1 MLHLSWKPACLHS
14 GGIVLRTCLLPTST
28 ARAKHGGRRRLLERW
43 LGKKDRR
50 VRLDL
55 SPAVPAAG
63 LP

>member
-14 GGIVLRTCLLPTST
+14 GGTVLRTCLLPTST
-28 ARAKHGGRRRLLERW
+28 TRAKHVGQLPLLEGW
-43 LGKKDRR
+43 LDENYRR

-55 SPAVPAAG
+55 SPAVLAAG

>member
-14 GGIVLRTCLLPTST
+14 GGTVLRTCLLPTST
-28 ARAKHGGRRRLLERW
+28 ARAKHVGQLPLLERC
-43 LGKKDRR
+43 LDRS
-50 VRLDL
+50 VCLDL